1 MLVGV
6 GAGLTGHGAWTS
18 RCTCTA
24 RRTPTAQSH
33 DTYQC
38 TNCTRTIRSPR
49 QARQL
54 AHALA
59 AAAAADEAEQ
69 MDRYEIGPPD
79 EYHERGEEL

>member
-1 MLVGV
+1 VHQLH
-6 GAGLTGHGAWTS
+6 ADNPI
-18 RCTCTA
+18 TA
-24 RRTPTAQSH
+24 A
-33 DTYQC
+33 
-38 TNCTRTIRSPR
+38 